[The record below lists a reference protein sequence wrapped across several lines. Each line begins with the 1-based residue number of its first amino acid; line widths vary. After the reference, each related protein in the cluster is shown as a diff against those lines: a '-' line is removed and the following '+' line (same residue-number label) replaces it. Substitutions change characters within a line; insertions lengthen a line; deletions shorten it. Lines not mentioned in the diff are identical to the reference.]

1 MVCSILLPSTPQT
14 RFCPPDSFVLLKS
27 FPCLFKHVC
36 KNGENL
42 VTCMSS
48 CLWVGLSL
56 AKYAVWV
63 VPLALCCQN
72 GCGGQHVI
80 KELQLK
86 FQSLGLFDQVVIPR
100 WLLPSYFAVEP
111 ASKLLYANYIHRYCT
126 FHNMLTIIC
135 TRCFFSTLSAPNHVD
150 DNTHIPCLLNTTL
163 PVSLCIWNLEGLSVS
178 CIVFLAENSPS
189 VLIFNVDSQ
198 PLASSLLS
206 RNCLTLVIMKS
217 VEVNVNCMH
226 ICPRAVQINAVE
238 AHENQGSH
246 RSRGS
251 IDKLMSVPRDTHK

>member
-1 MVCSILLPSTPQT
+1 MFIFHLT
-14 RFCPPDSFVLLKS
+14 
-27 FPCLFKHVC
+27 
-36 KNGENL
+36 
-42 VTCMSS
+42 
-48 CLWVGLSL
+48 WVGLSI

-72 GCGGQHVI
+72 SCGGQHVI
-80 KELQLK
+80 NELQLK

-100 WLLPSYFAVEP
+100 WLRPSYFPVEP

-135 TRCFFSTLSAPNHVD
+135 TRCFFSTLSVPNHVD

-163 PVSLCIWNLEGLSVS
+163 PVSLCIWNLEGLCLLHRLLGWKLSVRLDIQRWLS
-178 CIVFLAENSPS
+178 TLGIIIVVTQLSNPGYHEINW
-189 VLIFNVDSQ
+189 SQ
-198 PLASSLLS
+198 CKL
-206 RNCLTLVIMKS
+206 
-217 VEVNVNCMH
+217 H
-226 ICPRAVQINAVE
+226 ICSRAVQINAVE